1 MNERKFLVAIDGSPA
16 SDAAMEIAL
25 DLAVTRGASIA
36 FFHASGEEAERLTEA
51 DEPGSWSEDGLT
63 YADELVRQAVAS
75 AETRGIRAAGEVF
88 GRSPRSRAVMG
99 VAEAIVPRRTLR
111 RGAGHPGARGRRA
124 WRQPARRFR
133 GSARLSSC
141 RCRRRAWHPAHG
153 GHRGDRP

>member
-88 GRSPRSRAVMG
+88 GQSPDPEPVMG
-99 VAEAIVPRRTLR
+99 VAEAIVRAADGYDVELIILGSRG
-111 RGAGHPGARGRRA
+111 RGALEGNLL
-124 WRQPARRFR
+124 
-133 GSARLSSC
+133 GSVSAGVLRLSSVPVVVV
-141 RCRRRAWHPAHG
+141 RA
-153 GHRGDRP
+153 